1 MGAFAFGWLFL
12 QELFERFGLL
22 AALVAVLAG
31 LSIFAHVAG
40 AFVGSRYRKIG
51 IETPNPEI
59 SEDEAQPRPMAAKQS
74 DFAPVTELS
83 QQQPLSKTPIYW
95 AIGIGASVCAI
106 LASIILTWFM
116 WNNLAIANVL
126 FGSISA
132 AVIGGLLGFW
142 ISSFFQVVRSA
153 LADAQKNS

>member
-1 MGAFAFGWLFL
+1 MNRHLPPLRDQRKLALRPTAQFSFRTLIRVMGVFAFGWLFL

-59 SEDEAQPRPMAAKQS
+59 SED
-74 DFAPVTELS
+74 
-83 QQQPLSKTPIYW
+83 
-95 AIGIGASVCAI
+95 
-106 LASIILTWFM
+106 
-116 WNNLAIANVL
+116 
-126 FGSISA
+126 
-132 AVIGGLLGFW
+132 
-142 ISSFFQVVRSA
+142 
-153 LADAQKNS
+153 